1 MMPMTSNACAF
12 MGGIVPPMSCYVSTV
27 AAPAHR
33 LQRVCAREGDTM
45 RVISFI
51 LLWVLGFA
59 LLMAGVVSKYI
70 WIGVAGFALL
80 LAAVLVAT
88 WAAATRGR
96 TL

>member
-1 MMPMTSNACAF
+1 
-12 MGGIVPPMSCYVSTV
+12 
-27 AAPAHR
+27 
-33 LQRVCAREGDTM
+33 M

-51 LLWVLGFA
+51 VLVACGFA
-59 LLMAGVVSKYI
+59 LLITGVVSGYI